1 MTTLYIE
8 CKMGAAGDM
17 LTAALLELFDNK
29 TEILDSLNSLGI
41 PDVVF
46 TAENSEKCN
55 INGTHVKVLI
65 NGIDEHSDHHHEHHD
80 HHHEHHHEE
89 HNHDEHHH
97 NHHHHDVHNH
107 HEHHHHSLDDIKALI
122 NSLNAPDSVKKH
134 GIQVYEAL
142 AKAEAHVH
150 NSTITNIH
158 FHEVGTMDAVAD
170 VMAVCYLLY
179 KLDVDDII
187 VSSIHVGSGTVHTAH
202 GILPVPAPAT
212 AELLRNLPIYGG
224 RIEGELC
231 TPTGAALLRHFGKS
245 FGDMPP
251 MNIEKIGYGMGKK
264 DFPIANCIRMFLC
277 STEDSVDQVIELNC
291 NLDDITGEE
300 LGFALDAIYDAGAK
314 EVFYTPVNM
323 KKNRPGTLLTAIVS
337 AKNKNSVVKAIFA
350 NTTTIGIR
358 EKVCNRYVLDRKIES
373 LETPLGEVRI
383 KKSSGY
389 GVNRCK
395 LEFDDLAKLAKEK
408 GIPLSEIKAQI
419 ENGV

>member
-1 MTTLYIE
+1 
-8 CKMGAAGDM
+8 MGAAGDM

-29 TEILDSLNSLGI
+29 TEVLKSLNSLGI
-41 PDVVF
+41 PDVIY

-55 INGTHVKVLI
+55 VNGTHMKVLI
-65 NGIDEHSDHHHEHHD
+65 NGVEEHSGHHHEHDDHHLDDHHHEHHT
-80 HHHEHHHEE
+80 
-89 HNHDEHHH
+89 HDS
-97 NHHHHDVHNH
+97 HDH
-107 HEHHHHSLDDIKALI
+107 HEHHHHSLDDIKTLI
-122 NSLNAPDSVKKH
+122 NSLNAPDSVKLH

-150 NSTITNIH
+150 NSTVTNIH

-187 VSSIHVGSGTVHTAH
+187 VSSIHVGSGTVKTAH
-202 GILPVPAPAT
+202 GILPIPAPAT
-212 AELLRNLPIYGG
+212 AELLRDLPIYGG

-251 MNIEKIGYGMGKK
+251 MSIKKIGYGMGKK
-264 DFPIANCIRMFLC
+264 DFPIANCVRVFLG
-277 STEDSVDQVIELNC
+277 SSADSVDQVIELNC

-300 LGFALDAIYDAGAK
+300 LGFALDAIYEAGAK
-314 EVFYTPVNM
+314 EVFYTPVQM
-323 KKNRPGTLLTAIVS
+323 KKNRPGLLLTAIVS
-337 AKNKNSVVKAIFA
+337 AEKKASVVKSIFA

-358 EKVCNRYVLDRKIES
+358 EKVCNRYVLDRIIETLDTS
-373 LETPLGEVRI
+373 LGEIHV
-383 KKSSGY
+383 KKSNGY

-395 LEFDDLAKLAKEK
+395 LEFDDLARLAKEK
-408 GIPLSEIKAQI
+408 GLSLSEIKDII